1 MNLKEIK
8 EKSQKYLFQNYGR
21 IDLSFTHGSGAYL
34 YDTEG
39 KEYLDLVA
47 GIAVNSLG
55 YAHPKWN
62 KAVAEQVS
70 KLSHTSNLYY
80 VAEQAVL
87 GEKLASIMPEG
98 LDRALFVNSGA
109 EANEGAMKTAVRYT
123 KKKKVLSASNSF
135 HGRTAAALGATG
147 QVKYQDTFQ
156 TLISGCFDY
165 FDFGSS
171 ESVKSMIGKDTAAV
185 IVEPIQGEGGVVTAP
200 KEFFKTVRDLCS
212 DNGAVMIVDEVQ
224 TGMGRTGK
232 WFGIDHFDVK
242 PDIITTAKAL
252 SSGAPMGAVSTT
264 EEISSVMTPGTHGT
278 PFGGN
283 PLVCSAA
290 IATIDIMKSEG
301 LVDNAAVL
309 GAKWIDQL
317 KKMNSP
323 EITGVRGMGLIIGIE
338 MKSRAKE
345 FQQHCLSEGVLVNV
359 CHGNVVRLIPPPV
372 IGAKETERFN
382 TLLKG
387 FLDA

>member
-21 IDLSFTHGSGAYL
+21 MDLSFTHGKGAYL

-55 YAHPKWN
+55 YAHPEWN

-70 KLSHTSNLYY
+70 RLSHTSNLYY

-109 EANEGAMKTAVRYT
+109 EANEGALKTAVRYT
-123 KKKKVLSASNSF
+123 KKKKILSATNSF

-212 DNGAVMIVDEVQ
+212 DNAALMIVDEVQ

-232 WFGIDHFDVK
+232 WFGIDHFDVI

-264 EEISSVMTPGTHGT
+264 GEISSVMTPGTHGT
-278 PFGGN
+278 TFGGN

-290 IATIDIMKSEG
+290 IAAIDIMKREG

-309 GAKWIDQL
+309 GAEWMDQI
-317 KKMNSP
+317 KRMESP
-323 EITGVRGMGLIIGIE
+323 EITAVRGAGLIIGIE

-345 FQQHCLSEGVLVNV
+345 FQQHCLSQGVLVNV
-359 CHGNVVRLIPPPV
+359 CHGNVVRLIPPLI
-372 IGAKETERFN
+372 IGRKETECFN
-382 TLLKG
+382 TLLRD
-387 FLDA
+387 FLGA

>member
-1 MNLKEIK
+1 MNLDEIK
-8 EKSQKYLFQNYGR
+8 EKSQKYLFRNYGR
-21 IDLSFTHGSGAYL
+21 MDLSFTHGKGAYL

-62 KAVAEQVS
+62 RAVTEQIS
-70 KLSHTSNLYY
+70 RLSHTSNLYY
-80 VAEQAVL
+80 VAEQAIL
-87 GEKLASIMPEG
+87 GEKLASVMPEG
-98 LDRALFVNSGA
+98 LECALFVNSGA
-109 EANEGAMKTAVRYT
+109 EANEGAMKVAVRYT
-123 KKKKVLSASNSF
+123 GKGKILSAWNSF

-171 ESVKSMIGKDTAAV
+171 ESVKSVIGRETAAV
-185 IVEPIQGEGGVVTAP
+185 IVEPIQGEGGVMTAP
-200 KEFFKTVRDLCS
+200 KEFFRTVRDLCT
-212 DNGAVMIVDEVQ
+212 DNGALMVVDEVQ
-224 TGMGRTGK
+224 TGLGRTGK
-232 WFGIDHFDVK
+232 WFGIDHFGVV

-252 SSGAPMGAVSTT
+252 ASGAPMGAVSTT
-264 EEISSVMTPGTHGT
+264 EEISAVMTPGTHGT
-278 PFGGN
+278 TFGGN

-290 IATIDIMKSEG
+290 AATIDIMKEEG

-309 GAKWIDQL
+309 GAEWISQIR
-317 KKMNSP
+317 KIRSP
-323 EITGVRGMGLIIGIE
+323 EITGVRGMGLIMGME

-345 FQQHCLSEGVLVNV
+345 FQEHCLSEGILVNV
-359 CHGNVVRLIPPPV
+359 CHGNVVRLIPPLI
-372 IGAKETERFN
+372 IGRKETDRFN
-382 TLLKG
+382 AVLKG
-387 FLDA
+387 FLSA

>member
-21 IDLSFTHGSGAYL
+21 MDLSFTHGKGAYL

-55 YAHPKWN
+55 YAHPEWN

-70 KLSHTSNLYY
+70 RLSHTSNLYY

-109 EANEGAMKTAVRYT
+109 EANEGALKTAVRYT
-123 KKKKVLSASNSF
+123 KKKKILSATNSF

-212 DNGAVMIVDEVQ
+212 DNAALMIVDEVQ

-232 WFGIDHFDVK
+232 WFGIDHFDVI

-264 EEISSVMTPGTHGT
+264 GEISSVMTPGTHGT
-278 PFGGN
+278 TFGGN

-290 IATIDIMKSEG
+290 IATIDIMKHEG

-309 GAKWIDQL
+309 GAEWMDQI
-317 KKMNSP
+317 KRMESP
-323 EITGVRGMGLIIGIE
+323 EITAVRGAGLIIGIE

-345 FQQHCLSEGVLVNV
+345 FQQHCLSQGVLVNV
-359 CHGNVVRLIPPPV
+359 CHGNVVRLIPPLI
-372 IGAKETERFN
+372 IGRKETERFN
-382 TLLKG
+382 TLLRD
-387 FLDA
+387 FLGA

>member
-123 KKKKVLSASNSF
+123 KKKRILSASNSF

-232 WFGIDHFDVK
+232 WFGIDHFDVI

-278 PFGGN
+278 TFGGN

-359 CHGNVVRLIPPPV
+359 CHGNVVRLIPPLV
-372 IGAKETERFN
+372 IGVKETERFN

-387 FLDA
+387 FLEA